1 MWHVRFAHCIFN
13 FSITIAVVSVS
24 VSAALLVVMRVTCAR
39 SSFSGQLWPPT
50 EVCSMATS
58 ATTPGSTMLT
68 LPLDSIRQILWR
80 FADRYDL
87 QMLVQS
93 ARGVARGTV
102 ARMVAAGERNNHEW
116 TPAKNEMLE
125 AFDRAGI
132 TAAFMEPEEGG
143 FISGPKN
150 LALALAAFEL
160 AWVDG
165 GAATASLAGFLALA
179 PIHERGTPEQSRHYK
194 MLSAPPQPGEDRKPW
209 RGAFVLTEPIPYVGV
224 DTGMLSGKMRIV
236 QWRDG
241 EEPWLQIEKR
251 GRFITNIAAAN
262 FVTAAVTSDDPR
274 IKGSCVVILEES
286 DEGTFD
292 HGTPTRKL
300 VHQLSST
307 GDPIFSSKVPASRIV
322 GGYTINNGVIV
333 PNFNHG
339 EVIEAVFR
347 RTRVTVGLMTAAK
360 LLSAVEP
367 VIRYQRG
374 RFRGAE
380 GAKPGT
386 VRYEFGIQQ
395 REDALHR
402 LVDIWAT
409 GEAAASLG
417 FAAARIFDD
426 LDPIEKQKNE
436 ILAQRGIFD
445 GRAEVRALR
454 ESRLRAIELLKM
466 DAGDPRRSEIDS
478 DPLVQFVLKDAE
490 ANVLCPATKLWNT
503 GNGANMMREAVSLMG
518 GYGITED
525 CPGFL
530 ASKWM
535 DAQLEATYEGPEA
548 VQRRQLTVTM
558 ASDVFQA
565 EFRSWIAE
573 MRRIASSHP
582 GTGAC
587 TLASAMRMWLWT
599 FEHLHK
605 ATDADGNKL
614 YHGQRQGVTF
624 PLADAL
630 CWLLASRHQ
639 ILDVLELEERG
650 VSDPSVVECLAGTVN
665 FLSDLCHVQTARAAG
680 EVSRICAELVFGY
693 KEHPS
698 WTGQTCATCS
708 FSSDEIDELEE
719 TMPGIAAIA
728 VDVVHPNGSHPFKA
742 GPCAGCAGASDF
754 LQLQNKLCSCLSGSR
769 LAKDRAGETVSKI
782 MIPEALDYPA

>member
-1 MWHVRFAHCIFN
+1 
-13 FSITIAVVSVS
+13 
-24 VSAALLVVMRVTCAR
+24 
-39 SSFSGQLWPPT
+39 
-50 EVCSMATS
+50 MATS
-58 ATTPGSTMLT
+58 ATTTTPTMLI
-68 LPLDSIRQILWR
+68 LPGDPLRQIQWR

-93 ARGVARGTV
+93 ARTVARGTV
-102 ARMVAAGERNNHEW
+102 AHMVAAGERNSHEW
-116 TPAKNEMLE
+116 TPAKHEMME

-143 FISGPKN
+143 FIAGPKN

-179 PIHERGTPEQSRHYK
+179 PIHERGTPEQAAHY
-194 MLSAPPQPGEDRKPW
+194 MSLSAPPQPGEERKPW

-224 DTGMLSGKMRIV
+224 DTGMLNGKVRV
-236 QWRDG
+236 AGWRDG
-241 EEPWLQIEKR
+241 EEPWLRVEKR
-251 GRFITNIAAAN
+251 GRFITNIAFAN
-262 FVTAAVTSDDPR
+262 FVTAAVASDDPQ
-274 IKGSCVVILEES
+274 IKGSCVVILEET

-292 HGTPTRKL
+292 HGTATKKL

-307 GDPIFSSKVPASRIV
+307 GDPIFNLKVPASRIV
-322 GGYTINNGVIV
+322 GGYTVKDGVIV
-333 PNFNHG
+333 PNFSHG
-339 EVIEAVFR
+339 EVLEAVFR

-380 GAKPGT
+380 GARPGT
-386 VRYEFGIQQ
+386 VRYEQGIQQ

-402 LVDIWAT
+402 LVDVWAT

-417 FAAARIFDD
+417 FAAARLFDE
-426 LDPIEKQKNE
+426 LDPLEKQKSA
-436 ILAQRGIFD
+436 ILAERGIAG
-445 GRAEVRALR
+445 GRTELKALR
-454 ESRLRAIELLKM
+454 ESVQRAVVLLRM
-466 DAGDPRRSEIDS
+466 RDDDPRREELTA

-490 ANVLCPATKLWNT
+490 ASVLCPATKLWNT
-503 GNGANMMREAVSLMG
+503 GHGANMMREAVSLMG

-558 ASDVFQA
+558 TSDVFLAQMRA
-565 EFRSWIAE
+565 WTADLRDIA
-573 MRRIASSHP
+573 ATHP

-599 FEHLHK
+599 LEHLQK
-605 ATDADGNKL
+605 ATDASGNKL
-614 YHGQRQGVTF
+614 YQGQRQGVTF

-639 ILDVLELEERG
+639 ILDVLVLERHG
-650 VSDPSVVECLAGTVN
+650 GTDAALADGLSGSVH
-665 FLSDLCHVQTARAAG
+665 FLSDLCHVQAAQAAG

-693 KEHPS
+693 NEHPTWDRNGCS
-698 WTGQTCATCS
+698 TC
-708 FSSDEIDELEE
+708 FSADELDELEE

-728 VDVVHPNGSHPFKA
+728 IDVVSSGGVHPQKA

-754 LQLQNKLCSCLSGSR
+754 LRLQNSLCSCLSGSR
-769 LAKDRAGETVSKI
+769 LAKDRAAETVSKV

>member
-1 MWHVRFAHCIFN
+1 
-13 FSITIAVVSVS
+13 
-24 VSAALLVVMRVTCAR
+24 
-39 SSFSGQLWPPT
+39 
-50 EVCSMATS
+50 MATS
-58 ATTPGSTMLT
+58 ATAASSTMLT
-68 LPLDSIRQILWR
+68 LPTDSIRQIQWR

-102 ARMVAAGERNNHEW
+102 AQMVAAGERNSHEW

-132 TAAFMEPEEGG
+132 TATFMEPEEGG

-194 MLSAPPQPGEDRKPW
+194 ALSAPPQFGDNRKPW

-224 DTGMLSGKMRIV
+224 DTGMLSGRV
-236 QWRDG
+236 RVAGWRKG
-241 EEPWLQIEKR
+241 EEPWLQVEKR
-251 GRFITNIAAAN
+251 GRFITNIAFAN
-262 FVTAAVTSDDPR
+262 FVTAAVMSDDPQ
-274 IKGSCVVILEES
+274 IKGSCVVILEET

-292 HGTPTRKL
+292 HGTPTKKL

-307 GDPIFSSKVPASRIV
+307 GDPIFSLKVPASRIV
-322 GGYTINNGVIV
+322 GGYTIKDGVLV

-380 GAKPGT
+380 GARPGT
-386 VRYEFGIQQ
+386 MRYEQGIQQ

-402 LVDIWAT
+402 LVDVWAA

-417 FAAARIFDD
+417 FAAARLFDE
-426 LDPIEKQKNE
+426 LDPIEQQKNE
-436 ILAQRGIFD
+436 IMAGRGIAG
-445 GRAEVRALR
+445 GRAELKALR
-454 ESRLRAIELLKM
+454 ESEQRAIEFLKLQAGSPER
-466 DAGDPRRSEIDS
+466 DAIGA

-558 ASDVFQA
+558 TSAVFLAQ
-565 EFRSWIAE
+565 FRAWTAE
-573 MRRIASSHP
+573 MRQIAGTHP
-582 GTGAC
+582 RTGAC

-599 FEHLHK
+599 LEHLQK
-605 ATDADGNKL
+605 ATDASGNKL

-639 ILDVLELEERG
+639 ILDVLELEQRG
-650 VSDPSVVECLAGTVN
+650 ANDPSMADGLPGTVQ
-665 FLSDLCHVQTARAAG
+665 FLSDLCHVQSARAAG
-680 EVSRICAELVFGY
+680 EISRICAELVFGY
-693 KEHPS
+693 NEHPTWS
-698 WTGQTCATCS
+698 DQACTSCC
-708 FSSDEIDELEE
+708 FSTAELDELEE
-719 TMPGIAAIA
+719 TMPGIAAMA
-728 VDVVHPNGSHPFKA
+728 VDVIGTDGAHPPKA
-742 GPCAGCAGASDF
+742 GPCAGCGGASDF

-769 LAKDRAGETVSKI
+769 LAKDRAAETVSKV

>member
-1 MWHVRFAHCIFN
+1 
-13 FSITIAVVSVS
+13 
-24 VSAALLVVMRVTCAR
+24 
-39 SSFSGQLWPPT
+39 
-50 EVCSMATS
+50 
-58 ATTPGSTMLT
+58 MLT
-68 LPLDSIRQILWR
+68 LPTDGIRQMQWR

-102 ARMVAAGERNNHEW
+102 AQMVASGERNSHEW

-194 MLSAPPQPGEDRKPW
+194 ELSAPPQPGEDRKPW

-224 DTGMLSGKMRIV
+224 DTGMLSGKVRIAE
-236 QWRDG
+236 WRED
-241 EEPWLQIEKR
+241 EEPWLQVEKR
-251 GRFITNIAAAN
+251 GRFITNIAFAN
-262 FVTAAVTSDDPR
+262 FVTAAVASDDPR
-274 IKGSCVVILEES
+274 IKGSCVVILEET

-292 HGTPTRKL
+292 HGTPTKKL

-307 GDPIFSSKVPASRIV
+307 GDPIFNLKVPAGRIV
-322 GGYTINNGVIV
+322 GGYAVREGVLV
-333 PNFNHG
+333 PNFNHS

-386 VRYEFGIQQ
+386 VRYEQGIQQ

-402 LVDIWAT
+402 LVEVWAT

-417 FAAARIFDD
+417 FAAARLFDE
-426 LDPIEKQKNE
+426 LDPIEKQKTAIMAE
-436 ILAQRGIFD
+436 RGISG
-445 GRAEVRALR
+445 GRAELKALR
-454 ESRLRAIELLKM
+454 ASEERAVALLRMSER
-466 DAGDPRRSEIDS
+466 DPRREEIAA

-503 GNGANMMREAVSLMG
+503 GVGANMMREAVSLMG

-548 VQRRQLTVTM
+548 VQRRQLTITM
-558 ASDVFQA
+558 TSEVFLAQFSA
-565 EFRSWIAE
+565 WTGE
-573 MRRIASSHP
+573 MRKIAATHP

-587 TLASAMRMWLWT
+587 TLATAMRMWQWT
-599 FEHLHK
+599 LEHLQK
-605 ATDADGNKL
+605 ATDASGSKL

-630 CWLLASRHQ
+630 CWLLACRYQ
-639 ILDVLELEERG
+639 IFDVLELERRG
-650 VSDPSVVECLAGTVN
+650 YADVTSGGDLAGTVR
-665 FLSDLCHVQTARAAG
+665 FLSELCHVQSARAAG

-693 KEHPS
+693 NEHPS
-698 WTGQTCATCS
+698 WESEKCATCC
-708 FSSDEIDELEE
+708 FSASEVDELEE
-719 TMPGIAAIA
+719 TMPGIAAMA
-728 VDVVHPNGSHPFKA
+728 VDVIGPDGSHPTKA
-742 GPCAGCAGASDF
+742 GPCAGCAGANDF

-769 LAKDRAGETVSKI
+769 LAKDRAAETVSKV